1 MSYWQ
6 IISLCLCLDIHLFCL
21 LWSIYQRLLALLL
34 LSSFQ
39 GCSICFTAKA
49 VRFRR
54 WIRITQYPS
63 WAQCKT
69 NCGLWNNRSA
79 TFKRILKKLHFRR
92 RVIYHLSYEKTFF
105 LFIYHKY
112 GNVKFYKRD
121 NIHHSTRSHE
131 GNDCL
136 RGFFW
141 FCLLICFIF
150 GVFFGVVGG
159 GVHYFTVEYI
169 WLIYQHHHDIIS
181 ILYFDSC
188 FNLKTVIAK
197 TIPKM
202 IAYNMSKLGKYIF
215 IFNIHFLIFNA

>member
-6 IISLCLCLDIHLFCL
+6 IISFCLCLDIHLFCL

-79 TFKRILKKLHFRR
+79 TFKRILKKLHFQR
-92 RVIYHLSYEKTFF
+92 RVIYMYHLSYEKTFF
-105 LFIYHKY
+105 LLIYHKY
-112 GNVKFYKRD
+112 GKVQFYKRD
-121 NIHHSTRSHE
+121 KIHHSTRSHE

-136 RGFFW
+136 RVFFW
-141 FCLLICFIF
+141 FCLFAVLFYF
-150 GVFFGVVGG
+150 GGFFGGG
-159 GVHYFTVEYI
+159 ALCYCR
-169 WLIYQHHHDIIS
+169 IYMIDISTPSGHHINP
-181 ILYFDSC
+181 LFW
-188 FNLKTVIAK
+188 FVL
-197 TIPKM
+197 
-202 IAYNMSKLGKYIF
+202 
-215 IFNIHFLIFNA
+215 

>member
-6 IISLCLCLDIHLFCL
+6 IISFCLCLDIHLFCL

-79 TFKRILKKLHFRR
+79 TFKRILKKLHFQR
-92 RVIYHLSYEKTFF
+92 RVIYMYHLSYEKNLFSF
-105 LFIYHKY
+105 YLPQVWESKILQKGQDSSFHCPLLFCFIY
-112 GNVKFYKRD
+112 
-121 NIHHSTRSHE
+121 
-131 GNDCL
+131 
-136 RGFFW
+136 FF
-141 FCLLICFIF
+141 
-150 GVFFGVVGG
+150 
-159 GVHYFTVEYI
+159 
-169 WLIYQHHHDIIS
+169 IIS
-181 ILYFDSC
+181 
-188 FNLKTVIAK
+188 LKVE
-197 TIPKM
+197 
-202 IAYNMSKLGKYIF
+202 
-215 IFNIHFLIFNA
+215 

>member
-6 IISLCLCLDIHLFCL
+6 IISFCLCLDIHLFCL

-63 WAQCKT
+63 WAQSKT

-79 TFKRILKKLHFRR
+79 TFKRILKKLHFQR
-92 RVIYHLSYEKTFF
+92 RVIYMYHLSYEKTFF

-112 GNVKFYKRD
+112 GKVKFYKRD
-121 NIHHSTRSHE
+121 KIHHSTRSHE

-136 RGFFW
+136 RFFFW
-141 FCLLICFIF
+141 FCLFVVLFYL
-150 GVFFGVVGG
+150 FFLGG
-159 GVHYFTVEYI
+159 ALFYRR
-169 WLIYQHHHDIIS
+169 
-181 ILYFDSC
+181 ILYDRYFRKIYVYIN
-188 FNLKTVIAK
+188 FNQLRKNPRLV
-197 TIPKM
+197 
-202 IAYNMSKLGKYIF
+202 
-215 IFNIHFLIFNA
+215 

>member
-6 IISLCLCLDIHLFCL
+6 IISFCLCLDIHLFCL

-54 WIRITQYPS
+54 WIRITHYPS

-79 TFKRILKKLHFRR
+79 TFKRTLKKLHFQR
-92 RVIYHLSYEKTFF
+92 RVIYMYHLSYEKTVF

-112 GNVKFYKRD
+112 GKVQFYKRD
-121 NIHHSTRSHE
+121 KIHHSTRSHE

-136 RGFFW
+136 RGFF
-141 FCLLICFIF
+141 LILFVCCFVLF
-150 GVFFGVVGG
+150 LGVFFVGG
-159 GVHYFTVEYI
+159 SALFYCRIYMI
-169 WLIYQHHHDIIS
+169 DYQHHQDII
-181 ILYFDSC
+181 
-188 FNLKTVIAK
+188 
-197 TIPKM
+197 
-202 IAYNMSKLGKYIF
+202 
-215 IFNIHFLIFNA
+215 